1 MKPSLPVQSNY
12 LRLFLLSA
20 LCTSSAVAQPAD
32 VRFENETIPS
42 GTYEAAVSVSARN
55 ATIQNGSNVTFR
67 AGQTVRLEA
76 GFKIEAGATFRAE
89 VDPDVGSGGGIVLSN
104 LPSNERA
111 GRFYADRFDVNRPA
125 LSIRGF
131 NSAVLPG
138 GSDFGYGL
146 KQVLSQVYNS
156 DDPSSNLV
164 RDVYNEIIRISN
176 LAQEDPLSEP
186 GKSDRRTIVNRNT
199 NIAQCR
205 AFVALATYLLEQN
218 GFSPTDYQIPL
229 GEGNPSL
236 EVRKPT
242 RT

>member
-1 MKPSLPVQSNY
+1 MKSQLLPLPNSLLVA
-12 LRLFLLSA
+12 FLLAFCASGVA
-20 LCTSSAVAQPAD
+20 AQPAD
-32 VRFENETIPS
+32 VRFEDETIPS
-42 GTYEAAVSVSARN
+42 GTYEATATISARN

-76 GFKIEAGATFRAE
+76 GFKAELGATFRAE

-104 LPSNERA
+104 LPSNEQP
-111 GRFYADRFDVNRPA
+111 GRFYADRFDVYRPA

-138 GSDFGYGL
+138 GTNFGYGL
-146 KQVLSQVYNS
+146 KQVLERAYDSS
-156 DDPSSNLV
+156 DPNFSLV
-164 RDVYNEIIRISN
+164 RDVYEKIIQTSN
-176 LAQEDPLSEP
+176 LSQEDPLSEP

-218 GFSPTDYQIPL
+218 GFSSTDYQITL
-229 GEGNPSL
+229 GL
-236 EVRKPT
+236 ALA
-242 RT
+242 